1 MPNSVCAG
9 CGFDSTTR
17 ASTSTICAS
26 APVPLPDT
34 TAEEIGEWFVPTAD
48 TVETILRRGLFDAGA
63 VEVNASRFCLS
74 TPTPAHGHDFLEM
87 AVVSDG
93 RGVHESQDGRTG
105 IASGAVVLVRPG
117 QWHGYVECDSLV
129 VDNLYVGPGV
139 AQKCFGWVHD
149 VPAVAH
155 LLAASRSVRKL
166 HLDPDALERVVGW
179 LGQLS
184 ASPGPNSDKGQG
196 SDAVRIGLLLAVLGE
211 VASTSSIVASPPT
224 RPDVVEEAL
233 RLLGEQGRSRVVAG
247 GVGVRRAHLA
257 GASVPP
263 LPAVTGRATHAIPG
277 QAEGRTSCR
286 AADRDRAADRSD
298 RRGCRVE

>member
-1 MPNSVCAG
+1 MP
-9 CGFDSTTR
+9 TT
-17 ASTSTICAS
+17 
-26 APVPLPDT
+26 
-34 TAEEIGEWFVPTAD
+34 E

-105 IASGAVVLVRPG
+105 IARGAVVLVRPG
-117 QWHGYVECDSLV
+117 QWHGYDECDSLV

-184 ASPGPNSDKGQG
+184 ASPGPDSDKGQG
-196 SDAVRIGLLLAVLGE
+196 SDAVRIGLLLAILGE

-233 RLLGEQGRSRVVAG
+233 RLLASQVAHPWSLEELAFDVHISPGHLSRLFRRSLG
-247 GVGVRRAHLA
+247 
-257 GASVPP
+257 VPP
-263 LPAVTGRATHAIPG
+263 MRYLDRLRA
-277 QAEGRTSCR
+277 ER
-286 AADRDRAADRSD
+286 AAALLIETELPIAAIGEVVGWSDPNYASRRFRLLFGVSPSGYRAAFVSR
-298 RRGCRVE
+298 

>member
-1 MPNSVCAG
+1 
-9 CGFDSTTR
+9 
-17 ASTSTICAS
+17 
-26 APVPLPDT
+26 
-34 TAEEIGEWFVPTAD
+34 VPTTE

-105 IASGAVVLVRPG
+105 IARGAVVLVRPG
-117 QWHGYVECDSLV
+117 QWHGYDECDSLV

-184 ASPGPNSDKGQG
+184 ASPGPDSDKGQG
-196 SDAVRIGLLLAVLGE
+196 SDAVRIGLLLAILGE

-233 RLLGEQGRSRVVAG
+233 RLLASQVAHPWSLEELAFDVHISPGHLSRLFRRSLG
-247 GVGVRRAHLA
+247 
-257 GASVPP
+257 VPP
-263 LPAVTGRATHAIPG
+263 MRYLDRLRA
-277 QAEGRTSCR
+277 ER
-286 AADRDRAADRSD
+286 AAALLIETELPIAAIGEVVGWSDPNYASRRFRLLFGVSPSGYRAAFVSR
-298 RRGCRVE
+298 

>member
-1 MPNSVCAG
+1 
-9 CGFDSTTR
+9 
-17 ASTSTICAS
+17 
-26 APVPLPDT
+26 VPP
-34 TAEEIGEWFVPTAD
+34 E

-63 VEVNASRFCLS
+63 IEISANRFRLS

-93 RGVHESQDGRTG
+93 RGVHESQDGQTS
-105 IASGAVVLVRPG
+105 IARGTVVLVRPG

-155 LLAASRSVRKL
+155 LLATSRSVRKL

-184 ASPGPNSDKGQG
+184 TSSGPDSDRGPG
-196 SDAVRIGLLLAVLGE
+196 SDAVRIGLLLAILGE
-211 VASTSSIVASPPT
+211 VASTSSIVASSPT
-224 RPDVVEEAL
+224 RPDLVAQAL
-233 RLLGEQGRSRVVAG
+233 RLLATQ
-247 GVGVRRAHLA
+247 LA
-257 GASVPP
+257 GPWSLEELAFQVHISPGHLSRLFRRSLGVPP
-263 LPAVTGRATHAIPG
+263 MRYLDTLRA
-277 QAEGRTSCR
+277 ER
-286 AADRDRAADRSD
+286 AAALLIETDLPIAAIGEAVGWSDPNYASRRFRLLFGVSPSGYRADFVPR
-298 RRGCRVE
+298 

>member
-1 MPNSVCAG
+1 M
-9 CGFDSTTR
+9 
-17 ASTSTICAS
+17 
-26 APVPLPDT
+26 
-34 TAEEIGEWFVPTAD
+34 PTAD

-74 TPTPAHGHDFLEM
+74 APTPAHGHDFLEM

-139 AQKCFGWVHD
+139 AQKCFGGVHD

-211 VASTSSIVASPPT
+211 VASTSSIVASPPS

-233 RLLGEQGRSRVVAG
+233 RLLASKVAHAWSLEELAFDVHISPGHLSRLFRRSLG
-247 GVGVRRAHLA
+247 
-257 GASVPP
+257 VPP
-263 LPAVTGRATHAIPG
+263 MRYLDRLRA
-277 QAEGRTSCR
+277 ER
-286 AADRDRAADRSD
+286 AAALLIETELPIAAVGEVVGWSDPNYASRRFRHLFGVSPSGYRAAFVSRPGDGSAAVR
-298 RRGCRVE
+298 

>member
-1 MPNSVCAG
+1 M
-9 CGFDSTTR
+9 
-17 ASTSTICAS
+17 
-26 APVPLPDT
+26 
-34 TAEEIGEWFVPTAD
+34 PTAD

-87 AVVSDG
+87 AVVSGG

-105 IASGAVVLVRPG
+105 IASGAVILVRPG

-166 HLDPDALERVVGW
+166 HLDPHALERVVGW

-184 ASPGPNSDKGQG
+184 TSPGPDSDKGQG
-196 SDAVRIGLLLAVLGE
+196 SDAVRIGLLLAILGE

-233 RLLGEQGRSRVVAG
+233 RLLASQVAHPWSLEELAFDVHISPGHLSRLFRRSLG
-247 GVGVRRAHLA
+247 
-257 GASVPP
+257 VPP
-263 LPAVTGRATHAIPG
+263 MRYLDRLRA
-277 QAEGRTSCR
+277 ER
-286 AADRDRAADRSD
+286 AAALLIETELPIAAIGEVVGWSDPNYASRRFRLLFGVSPSGYRAAFVSR
-298 RRGCRVE
+298 

>member
-1 MPNSVCAG
+1 MP
-9 CGFDSTTR
+9 TT
-17 ASTSTICAS
+17 
-26 APVPLPDT
+26 
-34 TAEEIGEWFVPTAD
+34 D

-87 AVVSDG
+87 AVVSEG

-105 IASGAVVLVRPG
+105 IARGAVVLVRPG
-117 QWHGYVECDSLV
+117 QWHGYDECDSLV

-184 ASPGPNSDKGQG
+184 ASPGPDSDRGQG

-233 RLLGEQGRSRVVAG
+233 RLLASQVAHPWSLEELAFDVHISPGHLSRLFRRSLG
-247 GVGVRRAHLA
+247 
-257 GASVPP
+257 VPP
-263 LPAVTGRATHAIPG
+263 MRYLDRLRA
-277 QAEGRTSCR
+277 ER
-286 AADRDRAADRSD
+286 AAALLIETELPIAAIGEVVGWSDPNYASRRFRLLFGVSPSGYRAALVAR
-298 RRGCRVE
+298 